1 MGRPFG
7 KTSVPVPLGTTVCL
21 HTPGICL
28 RAHPL
33 LSLAVSGRGSPVAR
47 FPCVRFRFPHSL
59 RRFLPSWRLLYFPRC
74 RSVPACFVVYWFV
87 CLYVDPA
94 REASL
99 ALFHFRL
106 SPLHSRLPP
115 KGSPFASCWRFPTGA
130 HRPRRLPCASCP
142 RMDCE
147 RGLPFLLLALPASAS
162 GRTLCTMLVVPGWGS
177 PARLAPLCKSP
188 S

>member
-1 MGRPFG
+1 MCGSGSRTPC
-7 KTSVPVPLGTTVCL
+7 CL
-21 HTPGICL
+21 SFPAGASST
-28 RAHPL
+28 
-33 LSLAVSGRGSPVAR
+33 SLAVGQ
-47 FPCVRFRFPHSL
+47 SL
-59 RRFLPSWRLLYFPRC
+59 LVLLFLG
-74 RSVPACFVVYWFV
+74 WFV

-99 ALFHFRL
+99 ALFHFRF
-106 SPLHSRLPP
+106 SPLHSRPPP

-147 RGLPFLLLALPASAS
+147 RGLPFLPLALPASAS

-177 PARLAPLCKSP
+177 PARPAPLCKFPSLDREPMASRPARIGDWDAFRRRSP
-188 S
+188 SQPSDGILFVNWR